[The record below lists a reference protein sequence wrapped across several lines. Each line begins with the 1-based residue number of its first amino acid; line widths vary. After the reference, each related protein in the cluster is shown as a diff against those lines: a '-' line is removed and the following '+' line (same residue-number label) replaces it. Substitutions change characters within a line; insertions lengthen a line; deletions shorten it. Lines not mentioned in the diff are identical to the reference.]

1 MKRLVLVML
10 LSFLSF
16 QAISKEVVTN
26 HDHNVI
32 EQPKYQITHYDS
44 TLSGM
49 LKRWAAIDNRKII
62 FRSHFDISLKNIDKN
77 NDSFLNQKLK
87 KAKTLY
93 EAFKIASQITT
104 RENDRLSYFYADKG
118 EFAALVQ
125 DVDHLTCYNLQNSNR
140 TEWNKYYTSN
150 HYDKDFA
157 FCKENDLFYKKS

>member
-1 MKRLVLVML
+1 MKRLVLFML

-32 EQPKYQITHYDS
+32 EQPKYQITQYDS

-62 FRSHFDISLKNIDKN
+62 FRSHFDISLKNIDKK

-104 RENDRLSYFYADKG
+104 REDDRLSYFYFQTG
-118 EFAALVQ
+118 EVAALVQ
-125 DVDHLTCYNLQNSNR
+125 DLDYLECYKLQNFNK
-140 TEWNKYYTSN
+140 TEWNQRDIYN
-150 HYDKDFA
+150 NYDEDFA
-157 FCKENDLFYKKS
+157 FCKDNDLFYKKS